1 MSEYAVTG
9 VRYQMGDDLSYEEQT
24 AAAERF
30 VSGLAKGCQVTL
42 VAEPENPFDGH
53 AIAVYKD
60 FVRVGYIG
68 REETA
73 EVRPLLGDNGQ
84 CDGVVVDNDGHV
96 TFFVSIP
103 DADESQVNSEPR
115 KRVLPESPLGDTVRM
130 PFRRSESQFQMISR
144 RLMSIE
150 LTPENVAAILSAIEH
165 FVPLMVPS
173 ICHEDNYWMRGVQ
186 KMLRRMCTTA
196 DELGLNSE
204 QKAQVFI
211 FYNNVRAKVGDLH
224 RSKSHVVE
232 QMFVHHLDLLRED
245 DSVSSHLYRKFC
257 DAFLDGKS
265 FEGANRRLLVDAY
278 KKLKSWLKG
287 LKWSEL
293 RNPDDLE
300 TMALKVSYLRLSRQ
314 ELYELYSVLLLLER
328 LESLVG
334 DDADEDNQIVER
346 LLPIFYE
353 EEDDAREFLNDIR
366 GMKPTEITHHV
377 RELVKG
383 GTISDLSYH
392 RDLWQVL
399 HDYGLYDKSESNWN
413 QQVGKD

>member
-1 MSEYAVTG
+1 
-9 VRYQMGDDLSYEEQT
+9 MGDDLSYEEQT

-211 FYNNVRAKVGDLH
+211 
-224 RSKSHVVE
+224 
-232 QMFVHHLDLLRED
+232 
-245 DSVSSHLYRKFC
+245 
-257 DAFLDGKS
+257 
-265 FEGANRRLLVDAY
+265 
-278 KKLKSWLKG
+278 
-287 LKWSEL
+287 
-293 RNPDDLE
+293 
-300 TMALKVSYLRLSRQ
+300 
-314 ELYELYSVLLLLER
+314 
-328 LESLVG
+328 
-334 DDADEDNQIVER
+334 
-346 LLPIFYE
+346 
-353 EEDDAREFLNDIR
+353 
-366 GMKPTEITHHV
+366 
-377 RELVKG
+377 
-383 GTISDLSYH
+383 
-392 RDLWQVL
+392 
-399 HDYGLYDKSESNWN
+399 
-413 QQVGKD
+413 